1 MKKLT
6 LRRKKKKFSSS
17 DSISNSKETIASM
30 IRVDHAGEF
39 GAIRIYDGQLAVLKK
54 GEAAKNIREML
65 SHEKKHLAYFKQLLN
80 DYKVRP
86 TILHPLWDFAGYFL
100 GYATAKMGEKTAMLC
115 TAAVE
120 EVIDEHYSDQLKT
133 FNKLGKKGLAK
144 KIQKL
149 TNAEIMKYI
158 NKLKL
163 IKIQTSGLYQIEGT
177 GIILFEKIKGSYFTI
192 LGLPLLPLLG
202 FLKKKGF

>member
-6 LRRKKKKFSSS
+6 LRRKKKKFSSN

-65 SHEKKHLAYFKQLLN
+65 SHEKKHLASFEQLLN

-133 FNKLGKKGLAK
+133 LNKLGKKNLAK
-144 KIQKL
+144 KIQKFQADEKQHL
-149 TNAEIMKYI
+149 NQA
-158 NKLKL
+158 LKL
-163 IKIQTSGLYQIEGT
+163 GAYEADFSDKLSSFIKLSS
-177 GIILFEKIKGSYFTI
+177 KIAIWLS
-192 LGLPLLPLLG
+192 
-202 FLKKKGF
+202 KKF

>member
-65 SHEKKHLAYFKQLLN
+65 SHEKKHL
-80 DYKVRP
+80 
-86 TILHPLWDFAGYFL
+86 
-100 GYATAKMGEKTAMLC
+100 
-115 TAAVE
+115 
-120 EVIDEHYSDQLKT
+120 
-133 FNKLGKKGLAK
+133 
-144 KIQKL
+144 
-149 TNAEIMKYI
+149 
-158 NKLKL
+158 
-163 IKIQTSGLYQIEGT
+163 TS
-177 GIILFEKIKGSYFTI
+177 F
-192 LGLPLLPLLG
+192 
-202 FLKKKGF
+202 

>member
-17 DSISNSKETIASM
+17 DYISNSKEIIASM

-115 TAAVE
+115 TAAIE

-133 FNKLGKKGLAK
+133 LKRLGKRGLANKIKKFQADEKQHLNQALKLGAYEAAFSDKLASFIKLSSKIAIWLSKK
-144 KIQKL
+144 
-149 TNAEIMKYI
+149 
-158 NKLKL
+158 
-163 IKIQTSGLYQIEGT
+163 
-177 GIILFEKIKGSYFTI
+177 F
-192 LGLPLLPLLG
+192 
-202 FLKKKGF
+202 